1 VAPPK
6 KERPVLRKTV
16 FLHPDEWEA
25 VRERAYRERRTESSV
40 VRQAIRR
47 FLKLED

>member
-6 KERPVLRKTV
+6 KEQPVLRKTV
-16 FLHPDEWEA
+16 FLHQDEWEA

-40 VRQAIRR
+40 IREAIRKL
-47 FLKLED
+47 LKIPD